1 MKNLPLKVWC
11 YGATSN
17 FRLKI
22 FSNFEAFSEHP
33 NFIWNLSFDHGHTG
47 CPCSYIPVIWISILT
62 CKPNNLRNSN
72 CGTAEYICISS
83 RISLKMWTFV
93 TTCGNALYF
102 LTIDRITEYILK
114 QLKALSFSYV
124 VVHLIPCWLVLGRNQ
139 AYCA

>member
-1 MKNLPLKVWC
+1 MTYYSFWEKKNHPNCWLVKVWIFWE
-11 YGATSN
+11 GN
-17 FRLKI
+17 KIWKIFRLKFDVMELHQI
-22 FSNFEAFSEHP
+22 LGWRSFQILRPSQNIRTLSE
-33 NFIWNLSFDHGHTG
+33 ILG

-102 LTIDRITEYILK
+102 LTIDMITKYILK
-114 QLKALSFSYV
+114 Q
-124 VVHLIPCWLVLGRNQ
+124 
-139 AYCA
+139 